1 MARVS
6 IQVDGFE
13 EGDMER
19 GRDTVVSRKLQLVS
33 DLINSLKNLKKA
45 NIPWTELPAWQP

>member
-6 IQVDGFE
+6 IRVDGFE

-19 GRDTVVSRKLQLVS
+19 GRDMVVSRKLQLVS
-33 DLINSLKNLKKA
+33 DLINYFKNLKRA
-45 NIPWTELPAWQP
+45 YIPWTELPAR